1 MKWQE
6 AVIFCY
12 GLLSQQVFAE
22 TEENQKTLSQCS
34 MSPQNFM
41 WDILNMKQQLDKP
54 GILILKNVK
63 NTGLKNLW
71 FL

>member
-1 MKWQE
+1 
-6 AVIFCY
+6 
-12 GLLSQQVFAE
+12 VFAE

-63 NTGLKNLW
+63 NTGLKNL
-71 FL
+71 